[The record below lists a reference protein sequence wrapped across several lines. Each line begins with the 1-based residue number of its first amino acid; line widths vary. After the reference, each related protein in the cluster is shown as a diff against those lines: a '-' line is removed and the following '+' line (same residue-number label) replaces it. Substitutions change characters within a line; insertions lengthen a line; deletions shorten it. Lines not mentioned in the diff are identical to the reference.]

1 MVEVEP
7 QEGMRAVSV
16 HFTVTASGRGRGGG
30 GQVFG
35 WPEQADAQP
44 PHPSRCTVKIRDTLL
59 SIKPP
64 QSQTRP
70 SRASHCMSGFSPG
83 ECPAPFPLVVG
94 PLQGLL

>member
-35 WPEQADAQP
+35 WPEQADAPASP
-44 PHPSRCTVKIRDTLL
+44 PPPPLHRQDPGHLAEHLTSPKVRPDQVEHPT
-59 SIKPP
+59 
-64 QSQTRP
+64 
-70 SRASHCMSGFSPG
+70 A
-83 ECPAPFPLVVG
+83 
-94 PLQGLL
+94 

>member
-35 WPEQADAQP
+35 WPEQADAP
-44 PHPSRCTVKIRDTLL
+44 ASPHPLRCTVKIRDTLL
-59 SIKPP
+59 SI
-64 QSQTRP
+64 
-70 SRASHCMSGFSPG
+70 
-83 ECPAPFPLVVG
+83 
-94 PLQGLL
+94 